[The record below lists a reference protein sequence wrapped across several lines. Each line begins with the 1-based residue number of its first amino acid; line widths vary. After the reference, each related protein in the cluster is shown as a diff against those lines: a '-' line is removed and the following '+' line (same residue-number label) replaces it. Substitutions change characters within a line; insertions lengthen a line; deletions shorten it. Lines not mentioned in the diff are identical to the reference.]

1 MKPIT
6 MVGVVGSRLGTGAML
21 HSSAR
26 RLGGVLLLVILAGC
40 GSDQVYRERMA
51 NACKVQACVC
61 IKRAVLIITEKPMPV
76 LWHAKEGAYCPNGY
90 SIQRARPTTER
101 QDP

>member
-6 MVGVVGSRLGTGAML
+6 MVGIAGVTIGTGAML
-21 HSSAR
+21 RSSAR
-26 RLGGVLLLVILAGC
+26 RLGGVLLVVILAGC

-51 NACKVQACVC
+51 NACKVQTCVC

-76 LWHAKEGAYCPNGY
+76 LWHAEDGAYCPDGY